1 MILGERNFICL
12 DDNGKFNFILKL
24 DYAPKCFYSFV
35 VGYYWGESGWD
46 RDCVQGIYGIDPLAE
61 PGARLLTAIV
71 SDSGKLHI
79 YEEANIIWAAQ
90 WQAATPV
97 AIQRSNVQKLA
108 GSIVTLSAEGQLTVG
123 YLGAQPYQF
132 QVQPLNVEELSFA
145 QAHKQLQ
152 QLEDEIKESVDIRDM
167 DALNQQAADQVR
179 VTFTIDQEV
188 HDDLDTLL
196 LDVPADVAVK
206 ELPSARGQLK
216 LKVKA
221 ELSEFQLV
229 IQPPCGVRC
238 SQETLH
244 VVDVQPGYSRD
255 FPLDFYM
262 AELLHVH
269 RTRVEVFVSF
279 ISTRVGAGQAQLELP
294 LVNNLLLL
302 F

>member
-1 MILGERNFICL
+1 MGFIP
-12 DDNGKFNFILKL
+12 I
-24 DYAPKCFYSFV
+24 
-35 VGYYWGESGWD
+35 
-46 RDCVQGIYGIDPLAE
+46 AE

-90 WQAATPV
+90 WQAAIPV

-108 GSIVTLSAEGQLTVG
+108 GSIVTLSAEGQLTVC

-221 ELSEFQLV
+221 ELSELQLV

-269 RTRVEVFVSF
+269 STRVEVFVSF

-294 LVNNLLLL
+294 LLTNLLLL